1 MSDATTPTGPRRRKA
16 TPRKRKPIVT
26 AQNDLSSRGEADGS
40 VVETT
45 AATTRQ
51 IPPPAF
57 AGAKGLFARDD
68 VQEATIGLIRVSL
81 PVRWRDLDAF
91 NHVNNS
97 TYLSYLE
104 EARLQWM
111 LTVPGHGMDEHVAPV
126 VAAAHLNYR
135 RPIEWP
141 NDVAIELFVERLG
154 NTSVSIGHRIVAADD
169 ADVLYCDGHV
179 VMVWIDRD
187 SGRAAPLPAAV
198 RRSCSPA

>member
-1 MSDATTPTGPRRRKA
+1 M
-16 TPRKRKPIVT
+16 
-26 AQNDLSSRGEADGS
+26 
-40 VVETT
+40 
-45 AATTRQ
+45 
-51 IPPPAF
+51 
-57 AGAKGLFARDD
+57 FARDD
-68 VQEATIGLIRVSL
+68 VQGATIGLIRMTM

-154 NTSVSIGHRIVAADD
+154 NTSVSIGHRLVAAND

-198 RRSCSPA
+198 RRSCLPA